1 MDPPHGPIIDAF
13 FVQWE
18 QCSMDGG
25 VYGDFEIFN
34 DFPRLYKT
42 LWLGNYSVMGILLK
56 GIVIL

>member
-1 MDPPHGPIIDAF
+1 MFPYESPHAF
-13 FVQWE
+13 FVQWV
-18 QCSMDGG
+18 MDGG